1 MPHVKVKSRPM
12 ARDKPAAAQAAAGEI
27 SLTPSNSLFWLTDAA
42 GFDSLKCQGYVSL
55 AESPEVSTAVNTI
68 ARLVGAM
75 TIHKMQHTTFRTE
88 RGEVPADVR
97 IRDRLSRIVDIEP
110 NRYMSRSNW
119 IQWIVRTL
127 YLDGRGNAV
136 VYPRTERGEI
146 RELIPIPPAFVA
158 LYPLG
163 LWDYRIAINGRE
175 YDPANLLHFALNPG
189 SYYPWKGGGFAL
201 TLSDVADSLRQAA
214 TTSKAFMSDKWKPS
228 LIVKVDAF
236 NEEMG
241 TKAGRQAILEDYVK
255 SGAAGEPWVIPGE
268 QIDVKE
274 VRPLT
279 LSDLALADFVKLDK
293 QTVAAILGVPA
304 FILGVGEFK
313 RDEWNNFIAAT
324 IMPLAQI
331 IEQELTRKLI
341 FSPDEFFRFN
351 NRSLL
356 NYSMDELIKA
366 GSEMVDRMALR
377 RNEWRDWMGLDPDP
391 EMDELLALEN
401 YIPADRLGDQSKLT
415 GGGET

>member
-1 MPHVKVKSRPM
+1 M
-12 ARDKPAAAQAAAGEI
+12 ARDKPAAPMTSGEI
-27 SLTPSNSLFWLTDAA
+27 TLTPSNSLFFLTDAA

-75 TIHKMQHTTFRTE
+75 TIHKMQHTSFRTE

-97 IRDRLSRIVDIEP
+97 IQDRLSRLVDIEP

-136 VYPRTERGEI
+136 VYPRTDRGEI

-158 LYPLG
+158 MYPLG
-163 LWDYRIAINGRE
+163 LWGYRIAINGRE
-175 YDPANLLHFALNPG
+175 FDPGNLLHFVLNPG
-189 SYYPWKGGGFAL
+189 SYYPWRGGGFSL
-201 TLSDVADSLRQAA
+201 TLSDVAESLRQAA
-214 TTSKAFMSDKWKPS
+214 VTSKAFMSDKWKPS
-228 LIVKVDAF
+228 LIVRVDSFDEAF
-236 NEEMG
+236 KDPE
-241 TKAGRQAILEDYVK
+241 KRQQILDSYVK
-255 SGAAGEPWVIPGE
+255 PATPGEPWLIPGE
-268 QIDVKE
+268 QFEVQQ

-401 YIPADRLGDQSKLT
+401 FIPAKRLGDQNKLT